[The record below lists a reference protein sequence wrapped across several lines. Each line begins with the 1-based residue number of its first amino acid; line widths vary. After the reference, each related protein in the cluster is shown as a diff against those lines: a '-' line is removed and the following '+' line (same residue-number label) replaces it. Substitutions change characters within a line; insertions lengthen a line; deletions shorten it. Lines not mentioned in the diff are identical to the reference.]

1 MPDILELKRR
11 IYETLKTGEL
21 AQAEELATSAMEE
34 AIDDSDIEDILK
46 LIRFWQNRS
55 EMFEFSEEDNSGEKL
70 FYEWDRF
77 IDFCVDN
84 KIQNKKAFYAV
95 KSFVFKTIVE
105 LLIESYKL
113 TPFRDRETLIL
124 LGQSFYEIGIM
135 DKAIET
141 LEYANTAYP
150 QPQDPRVWLLLG
162 DLYAEAGEHD
172 LAMVMFN
179 EAFFY
184 YPQSIQLDSVEY
196 PPVQKLRKMIAE
208 DGFAEEDVPEWIPV
222 YGYLF
227 NALTAR
233 REIHYN
239 DYLAL
244 KQRIREYEKS
254 LAIDKKVLSVII
266 PRLVNYYLWVLDY
279 YIYQVQASSGA
290 RKVVERIHDIL
301 AQADVGDETR
311 QKLMDRADA
320 VFRKLL
326 SNNWPTGTPAR
337 TNDG

>member
-1 MPDILELKRR
+1 MPELLELKRS
-11 IYETLKTGEL
+11 IYEALKSGEL
-21 AQAEELATSAMEE
+21 NKAEEIALSAME
-34 AIDDSDIEDILK
+34 DVLNDNDIEDILK
-46 LIRFWQNRS
+46 VIRFWLNRS
-55 EMFEFSEEDNSGEKL
+55 AMFDFGEDENAGEKL

-95 KSFVFKTIVE
+95 KSFVFKTVVE

-124 LGQSFYEIGIM
+124 LGQSFYEIGMM

-141 LEYANTAYP
+141 LEYANKAYP
-150 QPQDPRVWLLLG
+150 EPQDPRVWLLLG

-179 EAFFY
+179 EAFFNF
-184 YPQSIQLDSVEY
+184 PQMIQLDVVEY
-196 PPVQKLRKMIAE
+196 PPVQKLRKMIAG
-208 DGFAEEDVPEWIPV
+208 DGFTPEDVPEWIPV
-222 YGYLF
+222 YGYF
-227 NALTAR
+227 YNALTAR
-233 REIHYN
+233 RELHYN

-244 KQRIREYEKS
+244 KQRIREHEKS
-254 LAIDKKVLSVII
+254 LAIDKKVLNVII

-279 YIYQVQASSGA
+279 YIYQVKVPSGA

-301 AQADVGDETR
+301 AQVEASEETR
-311 QKLMDRADA
+311 QKLLDRADA
-320 VFRKLL
+320 VFRNLL
-326 SNNWPTGTPAR
+326 SNSWPTGITAK
-337 TNDG
+337 TGE